1 MSNSTNNKG
10 YLGVEGV
17 VFPPNKPL
25 EPRTEFSR
33 TPVIYDSLFFLD
45 FNENG

>member
-1 MSNSTNNKG
+1 MYGSSNNKEC
-10 YLGVEGV
+10 LGVEGV

-25 EPRTEFSR
+25 EPRIEFSKD
-33 TPVIYDSLFFLD
+33 PVVYDSLFFLD